1 VNPVQYN
8 VYSEPIDP
16 KNNMPATAN
25 QEPAP
30 GQRGNLPTERV
41 KSSIPKAG
49 TEDGTWVYPS
59 PQMFWN
65 ALVRKGKTEGASE
78 EDMENVI
85 AVHNSM
91 NETTWAQVM
100 AWEALHV
107 PTGPGREAKLSRFTG
122 KPDDLSPKAKFRQL
136 LGMPVPFDRH
146 DWIIDRGG
154 VEVRY
159 IIDYYHDESNVDND
173 AKPKDKS
180 DFHAVK
186 SIFVD
191 VRPAM
196 DSFDAVLDRAVRMPL
211 LRIQGQTEFKPAPL
225 FFSPKI
231 TQAEQRKKDDLLMRW
246 QRINE
251 ECGDINLKLRAAFEA
266 QNVQDMYAATV
277 AGQRCMAK
285 FCCPKQL
292 SDFDA
297 AIAAKP
303 LNVQDADLAYERM
316 KKCLE
321 LFGIETKNVSCQ
333 ALLLAR
339 SSAHLVLRRYWAAPR
354 PQNPSKMLTAAYST
368 VRLRSKN
375 MLIKTCNSRT
385 LNKKTSITNKV
396 QSGRLTKTGYGFHAT
411 RE

>member
-25 QEPAP
+25 QELAP
-30 GQRGNLPTERV
+30 GQRLSLPTERV

-49 TEDGTWVYPS
+49 TDDGTWVYPS

-136 LGMPVPFDRH
+136 LGMPIPFDRH
-146 DWIIDRGG
+146 DWIVDRGG

-191 VRPAM
+191 VRPAL
-196 DSFDAVLDRAVRMPL
+196 DSFDAVLDRALRMPL

-225 FFSPKI
+225 LFSPKI
-231 TQAEQRKKDDLLMRW
+231 NQAEQRKKDDLLMRW

-251 ECGDINLKLRAAFEA
+251 DCAEFNVKLRAAVEA
-266 QNVQDMYAATV
+266 QNEQDFYAATV

-292 SDFDA
+292 SEFDA
-297 AIAAKP
+297 AIGAKQ

-321 LFGIETKNVSCQ
+321 MFGIETKNV
-333 ALLLAR
+333 
-339 SSAHLVLRRYWAAPR
+339 
-354 PQNPSKMLTAAYST
+354 
-368 VRLRSKN
+368 
-375 MLIKTCNSRT
+375 
-385 LNKKTSITNKV
+385 
-396 QSGRLTKTGYGFHAT
+396 GRLSLCDSARVPLTFLCVGTWQPPAPQIQVKSSVLQLCSGSSYTQYAHK
-411 RE
+411 E